1 MTDLPV
7 REMVL
12 YKHGVGFFVREGDVE
27 GEQVTLTFRQDE
39 INDVLKSLAVFD
51 QAGGQVLGIHYQTP
65 MDREARLASSSIQ
78 LSDLTSLRDLLVD
91 LRGREV
97 ELRLET
103 TAGTVETVRGRVV
116 GIDRGLNSGTDER
129 INELV
134 TVLEADGMAQV
145 FRLEALR
152 GVKIEDAQAAY
163 DLTYFLDSS
172 LSEDVRRAVKV
183 RLSAGSHR
191 LAVYYVAPSPT
202 WRVSYRLVAEADE
215 AGEGGEALLQ
225 GWGLFDNRLEEDLD
239 DVRVTLV
246 AGQPISF
253 IYDLYDS
260 HIPKRATVRD
270 EARIAPG
277 PIEFDAR
284 YEELEAYD
292 GEDEADHGLRFMAAA
307 AAPAPAGMA
316 RKMSM
321 GGMKSATAPA
331 ATAQDV
337 GEFFQYA
344 VTTPVSVK
352 RGESALVPIIG
363 ALVKYERELLYNRNK
378 LPDHP
383 VVALRFENGTGL
395 TLERGP
401 VTVVEDGD
409 YKGEAVIPF
418 TKDGL
423 GVYVPFAVELGV
435 RISEIP
441 NSKVVTTGV
450 HIKDALLVYEQYETQ
465 TVMYFIENTT
475 GKAVTVTLEES
486 VDGQWELVNTDA
498 PAVET
503 ASERRWRV
511 KLPARAETDFVTE
524 KRRRLYRR
532 TQLERLD
539 EGQLQEIIKN
549 RWLDAA
555 LQGELRAILG
565 HYATIQ
571 KGEQRLKELEQERVK
586 LYGQQEQLRANL
598 NTLQATGQEAALRK
612 RMLGQLEN
620 SQNRLEA
627 IEVEMSEE
635 NRLIASARQQVKDA
649 IAALG

>member
-1 MTDLPV
+1 
-7 REMVL
+7 
-12 YKHGVGFFVREGDVE
+12 
-27 GEQVTLTFRQDE
+27 
-39 INDVLKSLAVFD
+39 
-51 QAGGQVLGIHYQTP
+51 
-65 MDREARLASSSIQ
+65 
-78 LSDLTSLRDLLVD
+78 
-91 LRGREV
+91 
-97 ELRLET
+97 
-103 TAGTVETVRGRVV
+103 
-116 GIDRGLNSGTDER
+116 
-129 INELV
+129 
-134 TVLEADGMAQV
+134 
-145 FRLEALR
+145 
-152 GVKIEDAQAAY
+152 
-163 DLTYFLDSS
+163 
-172 LSEDVRRAVKV
+172 
-183 RLSAGSHR
+183 
-191 LAVYYVAPSPT
+191 
-202 WRVSYRLVAEADE
+202 
-215 AGEGGEALLQ
+215 
-225 GWGLFDNRLEEDLD
+225 
-239 DVRVTLV
+239 
-246 AGQPISF
+246 
-253 IYDLYDS
+253 
-260 HIPKRATVRD
+260 
-270 EARIAPG
+270 
-277 PIEFDAR
+277 
-284 YEELEAYD
+284 
-292 GEDEADHGLRFMAAA
+292 
-307 AAPAPAGMA
+307 
-316 RKMSM
+316 MSM